1 MKIVDLS
8 NFKYLTVYH
17 GNTYLL
23 HFIYDKISKNL
34 IKR

>member
-1 MKIVDLS
+1 MKFLKLMKIADLS

-23 HFIYDKISKNL
+23 HFI
-34 IKR
+34 